1 MPYRPWSLM
10 RAGTATLDH
19 ISSSSFS
26 VFVFFL
32 DVTLALVCVSRDV
45 AAIANLGLSWP
56 TRHPTHEATE
66 MGFCILIH
74 SESSPRVIVNP
85 SQVGGVAVADGI
97 ALMSPLVIE
106 ESNLQPQPIRGVRLR
121 SSR

>member
-1 MPYRPWSLM
+1 M
-10 RAGTATLDH
+10 RAGPAILGH

-26 VFVFFL
+26 FFFFL
-32 DVTLALVCVSRDV
+32 DVTLALVCVSRDF
-45 AAIANLGLSWP
+45 AAIANPGLSWP

-66 MGFCILIH
+66 MGFCILIR

-85 SQVGGVAVADGI
+85 SQVGGIAVADGI

-106 ESNLQPQPIRGVRLR
+106 ESSLQPQPIRGVRLR